1 MIVLPQFIAFLPFIC
16 WCLYVRAKPLQ
27 SCPTLCEPPVF
38 FSNSYHRPEKKVSLP
53 KVFNKETP

>member
-1 MIVLPQFIAFLPFIC
+1 MIVLPQFTGFLLFTC

-27 SCPTLCEPPVF
+27 LHPTLCEPPVF
-38 FSNSYHRPEKKVSLP
+38 FSNSHHTPEKKVSLS